1 MGTDCFAHRVA
12 MSRLALVA
20 VALAIALAAGLPSEV
35 SEVGE
40 TAAEAL
46 MGLDDTDDAVEGDLG
61 ESMVSTKGE
70 GKKKKAK
77 PQKEEAPKVYE
88 PEKVVPTPSKRSIQR
103 AERKAEALVTKLREV
118 QSRAQE
124 AVVKADDADAKVDA
138 LTRLASVKQGDE
150 NDRLKKQAFR
160 LSIKAKVLR
169 KKAVAASKRAYE
181 MKLQMKEQVKAELDD
196 DSVKMQKA
204 KFKAVEA
211 AEAKAEA
218 LTKAAAA
225 KMKKPVSNDPCDK
238 AQVKSEKLCDLE
250 YKRQKKAGEM
260 VRADMKKERKYCIA
274 QAKVVHGK
282 CKTAQVAKQG
292 AVAAFKYAKKTVDSA
307 KSAINADT
315 IIARALASFKDIKA
329 PKKPDGPMGLFQY
342 NQLVYLANK
351 DGTRT
356 WVRYPTKACAKAT
369 GGVVPQQFAVSK
381 TKKEFDEKESVI
393 ACEYAPY
400 EGKGN
405 PDFYKNCDCAGF
417 SNKKKHGGH
426 CAKWGFKFNW
436 CYVVEACAYGNTA
449 YSDEVKGAKVLVGCN
464 IPEPP
469 IPESMPDP

>member
-1 MGTDCFAHRVA
+1 MGDCFAHRVA

-88 PEKVVPTPSKRSIQR
+88 PEKVVPKPSKRSIQK
-103 AERKAEALVTKLREV
+103 AQRKAEALVTKLREV

-138 LTRLASVKQGDE
+138 LTRLASVKEGDE
-150 NDRLKKQAFR
+150 QDKLKKQAFR
-160 LSIKAKVLR
+160 LSVRAKRLR
-169 KKAVAASKRAYE
+169 KKAIAASKRAYE
-181 MKLQMKEQVKAELDD
+181 MKLQMKEEVKAALEDA
-196 DSVKMQKA
+196 SVKMQKA

-211 AEAKAEA
+211 AEEKAAA

-225 KMKKPVSNDPCDK
+225 KMTKPVSNDPCDR
-238 AQVKSEKLCDLE
+238 AQTQSEKLCDLE
-250 YKRQKKAGEM
+250 YARQKKAGEM
-260 VRADMKKERKYCIA
+260 VQADMKKERKYCIA

-282 CKTAQVAKQG
+282 CKTAQMGKQG
-292 AVAAFKYAKKTVDSA
+292 AAAAFNYAKKTVNSA
-307 KSAINADT
+307 KSELNADT
-315 IIARALASFKDIKA
+315 IVARALARFKDIKT
-329 PKKPDGPMGLFQY
+329 PKKPDGPMGLFMY

-356 WVRYPTKACAKAT
+356 WIRYPTKACAKAT
-369 GGVVPQQFAVSK
+369 AGVVPQQFAVSK
-381 TKKEFDEKESVI
+381 TKKEFDEKESVV

-417 SNKKKHGGH
+417 QNKKKHGGH
-426 CAKWGFKFNW
+426 CARWGFKFNW

-449 YSDEVKGAKVLVGCN
+449 YSDEVKGAKVLV
-464 IPEPP
+464 
-469 IPESMPDP
+469 